1 MDRAFIRMALA
12 HEGPTPGYKPK
23 YHPTYYLSDEASRR
37 RMEALAD
44 RLAANP
50 DDPDNQ
56 RVPASVRQMVEA
68 RREHRSEAA

>member
-1 MDRAFIRMALA
+1 MTSFIRMCLA

-68 RREHRSEAA
+68 RRQQEIAA